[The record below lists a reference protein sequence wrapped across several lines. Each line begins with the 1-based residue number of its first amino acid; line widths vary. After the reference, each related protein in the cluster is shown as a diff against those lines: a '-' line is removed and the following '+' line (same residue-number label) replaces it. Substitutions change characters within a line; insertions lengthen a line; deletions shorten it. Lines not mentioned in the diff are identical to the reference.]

1 MKTVDAMAFVK
12 NLAELK
18 RASRAVTAG
27 ASEALGLNDTQVKVL
42 RHVAANGSM
51 SQAALARATETDP
64 ALLGRAL
71 KPMLKARQLVRVA
84 DKDDARAYVIEIGPA
99 GKVLVTASGKAI
111 ERLAKAFT
119 APLDA
124 KDLADFERIVRKI
137 VAR

>member
-18 RASRAVTAG
+18 RASKSVTEGVAE
-27 ASEALGLNDTQVKVL
+27 SVGLNDTQVKAL
-42 RHVAANGSM
+42 RHVAAIGAM
-51 SQAALARATETDP
+51 SQAELARATGVDP

-84 DKDDARAYVIEIGPA
+84 DQNDARAYVIELGPE
-99 GKVLVTASGKAI
+99 GKPLVAASGKVI
-111 ERLAKAFT
+111 EKLAKAFT
-119 APLDA
+119 AKLDA
-124 KDLADFERIVRKI
+124 KDLVDFERIVRKL